1 MKLLQQYV
9 RTGGMLEKNL
19 SAVRIIHMSPQNS
32 QVLAIIGQ
40 GYVGLPLA
48 MAAVDAGWTV
58 IGIDNFEAKVS
69 QLNSGSSP
77 VEDISDQQ
85 LQAAISKGAYKAST
99 DFSKVSQ
106 ASVITICVPT
116 PLDEKREPDLAL
128 LRSAVNGIAPYLSN
142 ETLVVSESTSYPG
155 TLRDVIIPIVN
166 ELRPLESQ
174 NLYFAS
180 APERVNPGDSV
191 WNQKN
196 TPRLVGAIDAASRT
210 KALEFYES
218 ICDAAISVS
227 TPEVAEAAKLL
238 ENTFRLVNI
247 ALINDFTQLCS
258 ANNINVHEVIDAAA
272 SKPYGFMPFRPGVG
286 VGGHCIPVDPLYLTW
301 WARQSSVQAKLVE
314 SADSANLEMP
324 KYVAERALGL
334 IERRTDSP
342 RVLILG
348 VAYKTGVADVRET
361 PATQLSNYLRGQG
374 ATVAWHDPLVS
385 YWEESTSVNL
395 DWDCDVA
402 ILATMQPGMNL
413 TQLTDRGVKILD
425 CTNTLGNV
433 REVTIL

>member
-1 MKLLQQYV
+1 MPAQK
-9 RTGGMLEKNL
+9 
-19 SAVRIIHMSPQNS
+19 S

-48 MAAVDAGWTV
+48 MAAVDAGWIV

-69 QLNSGSSP
+69 QINSGSSP

-85 LQAAISKGAYKAST
+85 LQAAIAKGVYKAST
-99 DFSKVSQ
+99 DFSTVSQ
-106 ASVITICVPT
+106 AAVITICVPT
-116 PLDEKREPDLAL
+116 PLDEKREPDLEL
-128 LRSAVNGIAPYLSN
+128 LRSAAKEIAPYITN

-166 ELRPLESQ
+166 ELKPKETE

-180 APERVNPGDSV
+180 APERVNPGDPI

-196 TPRLVGAIDAASRT
+196 TPRLIGAIDANSKI
-210 KALEFYES
+210 KALAFYES
-218 ICDAAISVS
+218 ICDAAVSVS

-247 ALINDFTQLCS
+247 ALINEFTQLCS
-258 ANNINVHEVIDAAA
+258 TNNINVHEVIDAAS

-301 WARQSSVQAKLVE
+301 WAKQSGVHANFVE
-314 SADSANLEMP
+314 SADSINQEMP
-324 KYVAERALGL
+324 KYVAERALTL
-334 IERRTDSP
+334 VPKKTDSP

-348 VAYKTGVADVRET
+348 VAYKPGVADVRET
-361 PATQLSNYLRGQG
+361 PATELRNYLKSKG

-385 YWEESTSVNL
+385 KWEGSDSVDLYWN
-395 DWDCDVA
+395 CDVA
-402 ILATMQPGMNL
+402 ILATMQPGMIL
-413 TQLTDRGVKILD
+413 TQLTARGVKILD
-425 CTNTLGNV
+425 CTNTLGNL
-433 REVTIL
+433 EGVTTL